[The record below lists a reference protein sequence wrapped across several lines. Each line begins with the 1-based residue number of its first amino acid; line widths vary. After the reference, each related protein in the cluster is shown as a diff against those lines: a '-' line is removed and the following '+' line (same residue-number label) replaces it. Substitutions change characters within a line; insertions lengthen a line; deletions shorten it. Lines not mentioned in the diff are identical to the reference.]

1 MIQPT
6 VVNAPT
12 TAPTPLVVPPRPTT
26 QQRVP
31 DQERGMLDTAVTATA
46 DGDEAP
52 AHERGSGELQAA
64 ADRVLARGNAKR
76 GDTID
81 IHV

>member
-6 VVNAPT
+6 VVNTPV

-31 DQERGMLDTAVTATA
+31 DQERGMLETSITATA
-46 DGDEAP
+46 DGDDAAAYDRE
-52 AHERGSGELQAA
+52 GSYLQAA
-64 ADRVLARGNAKR
+64 ADRAMTRGNPKR

>member
-31 DQERGMLDTAVTATA
+31 DQERGILDTAVTATA
-46 DGDEAP
+46 DGDESP
-52 AHERGSGELQAA
+52 AYDRDAGYLQAA
-64 ADRVLARGNAKR
+64 ADRVLARGNPQR